1 MLKIR
6 EYLGNVQVIDADV
19 ITTCF
24 ASYVKCISANFIRSI
39 YTYFLSLNSSE
50 RMVLHD
56 EFNMH

>member
-50 RMVLHD
+50 
-56 EFNMH
+56 